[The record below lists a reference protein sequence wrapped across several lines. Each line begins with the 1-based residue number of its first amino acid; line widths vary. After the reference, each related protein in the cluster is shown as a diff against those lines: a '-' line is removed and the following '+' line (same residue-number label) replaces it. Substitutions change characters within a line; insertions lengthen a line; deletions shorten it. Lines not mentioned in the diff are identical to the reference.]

1 MTPQPRARSRILRCL
16 GMHSEIREILF
27 NIQHRASRDT
37 AFWMCVAGRR
47 SVRCGAIRSNFVY
60 GWRSSASAEGGG
72 SRAVRRAVTSAGS
85 CSKNG
90 LNNGLGC
97 ESGRTLRARCDQ
109 IECGSRV
116 VLLVIADHTSVCV
129 QETNTRIFAK
139 VLFFGGCHMRFGGDI
154 LILSVR
160 VFSDIFQSVFRSR
173 ISMCN
178 IKIHPSN
185 PLTSGTGFV

>member
-27 NIQHRASRDT
+27 NKQHRASRGT

-47 SVRCGAIRSNFVY
+47 SVRCGAIRSSFVY

-116 VLLVIADHTSVCV
+116 VLLIIADHTNVCV
-129 QETNTRIFAK
+129 QETNTRSFAK
-139 VLFFGGCHMRFGGDI
+139 GLLFFRVASQIIVDPVGPTKVQSR
-154 LILSVR
+154 SVAR
-160 VFSDIFQSVFRSR
+160 
-173 ISMCN
+173 
-178 IKIHPSN
+178 
-185 PLTSGTGFV
+185 